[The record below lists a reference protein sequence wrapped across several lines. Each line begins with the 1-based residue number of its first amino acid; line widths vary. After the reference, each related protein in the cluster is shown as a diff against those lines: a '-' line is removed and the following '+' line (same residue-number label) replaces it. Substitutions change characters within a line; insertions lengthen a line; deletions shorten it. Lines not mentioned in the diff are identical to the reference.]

1 MALAYGFTEYGG
13 PDTQQFF
20 EIDTPHPGPGQLVV
34 AVRAAGVNPADWKVR
49 IGSRKDTVPVTL
61 PAVLGRE
68 VAGVVTAVGDD
79 PAGAHDFRIGD
90 AVFGSTASGFGAYAE
105 YTVVNA
111 SGAARKPESVT
122 FEAAATLPVAGGTA
136 LDIVEQLAIVDADTV
151 LVVGAGGGVGSAVT
165 QLARATGAAVLGVA
179 SAGKRT
185 LVEACGGIWVE
196 SGDGF
201 AGRVAAAAE
210 RTAPVTAVV
219 DLVGGAVLDAVAQ
232 VGPAPDGDGARRL
245 ISVAD
250 PARAAAVGG
259 SGVERRRTTE
269 VFTRLAGL
277 VARGVL
283 TPRVQATF
291 PLSDAGA
298 ALALV
303 EGGHAGG
310 KVVITVDR

>member
-20 EIDTPHPGPGQLVV
+20 EVDIPRPGPGQLVV

-68 VAGVVTAVGDD
+68 VSGVVTAVGDD
-79 PAGAHDFRIGD
+79 PAGAHGFRVGD
-90 AVFGSTASGFGAYAE
+90 AVFGATAAGFGAYAE

-111 SGAARKPESVT
+111 SGTALKPAPVS
-122 FEAAATLPVAGGTA
+122 FEAAATLPVACGTA

-165 QLARATGAAVLGVA
+165 QLARAAGAAVLGVA
-179 SAGKRT
+179 STTKRG
-185 LVEACGGIWVE
+185 LVERNGGIWIE

-201 AGRVAAAAE
+201 TARVTAATE
-210 RTAPVTAVV
+210 RTAPVTAIV
-219 DLVGGAVLDAVAQ
+219 DLVGGPAFDAAVR
-232 VGPAPDGDGARRL
+232 VGPAVDSEGGRRV
-245 ISVAD
+245 IGIAD
-250 PARAAAVGG
+250 PARAAAAGG
-259 SGVERRRTTE
+259 SGVRRRRTTE
-269 VFTRLAGL
+269 VFTRLADL

-283 TPRVQATF
+283 DPNVQATF
-291 PLSDAGA
+291 PLSDAGS
-298 ALALV
+298 ALARV

-310 KVVITVDR
+310 KVVVTVD